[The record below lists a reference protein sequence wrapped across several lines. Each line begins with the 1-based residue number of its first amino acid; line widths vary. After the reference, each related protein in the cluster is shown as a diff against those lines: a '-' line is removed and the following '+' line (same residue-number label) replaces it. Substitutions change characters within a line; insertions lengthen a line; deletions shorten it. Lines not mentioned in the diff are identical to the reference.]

1 MGIYKDIEGIFEY
14 LLSIR
19 KLKTYLSIDIELP
32 NTWKIPK
39 KFVSEDKVVEIN
51 TKTENKRS
59 FSFVSNFDEEDVN
72 TTINNIKN
80 IISYNKEI
88 ELKDELLKQKI
99 NELKRMFETKDL
111 EHLKYLKFNILEER
125 LSYGEEVI
133 DTDGEGTG
141 VVEQRD

>member
-32 NTWKIPK
+32 NTWKIPR

-88 ELKDELLKQKI
+88 ELKDE
-99 NELKRMFETKDL
+99 
-111 EHLKYLKFNILEER
+111 
-125 LSYGEEVI
+125 
-133 DTDGEGTG
+133 
-141 VVEQRD
+141 